1 MKSCIVVL
9 WSFRPCTNC
18 TNSKHQIFVSKIIK
32 LKKMGATLTKGQPH
46 SALHCL
52 WEAIRSDIHQ
62 NIICQ
67 FQNAGFVGQSPPH
80 FRLLGNI
87 PGKTCPRSLTHKCLA
102 VCVCVRYNGGG
113 YVRLANF
120 TRVVI
125 GTGPDQLIIRQAACA
140 ARTFLS
146 AHSNLK
152 PCLPTMIIFSSA
164 WYSAW
169 YIVVHCLGLKSWE
182 GKIHGCML
190 CLQKKRFW
198 GERLHDMM
206 MTTVTN

>member
-1 MKSCIVVL
+1 
-9 WSFRPCTNC
+9 
-18 TNSKHQIFVSKIIK
+18 
-32 LKKMGATLTKGQPH
+32 MGATLTKGQPH
-46 SALHCL
+46 SALFKGRSL

-125 GTGPDQLIIRQAACA
+125 GTGPDQLIIRQAP
-140 ARTFLS
+140 TLLS

-152 PCLPTMIIFSSA
+152 PCLPTMIIFPSA
-164 WYSAW
+164 CYRVVLL
-169 YIVVHCLGLKSWE
+169 VVHTPLSRTNILRETNSWLHVMSAEEKILG
-182 GKIHGCML
+182 GTG
-190 CLQKKRFW
+190 
-198 GERLHDMM
+198 
-206 MTTVTN
+206 VTIT